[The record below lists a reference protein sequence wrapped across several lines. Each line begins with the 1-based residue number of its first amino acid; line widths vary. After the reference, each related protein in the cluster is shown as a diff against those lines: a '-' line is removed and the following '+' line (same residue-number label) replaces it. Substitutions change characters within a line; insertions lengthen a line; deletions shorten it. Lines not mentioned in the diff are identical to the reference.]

1 MGKLLIKL
9 RKDNMQAMK
18 EKDNVKKGVL
28 SLVIASIALAEKE
41 NNVTLDEADELTY
54 IQKELKQVRD
64 SLAQTPSNR
73 EDLIAQQKQK
83 IAILESYLPQQMDEE
98 QIKEAILKI
107 IDENNLEKSKKSQG
121 VIMKTMMADYKGLVD
136 GKLVNKVLGE
146 ILNG

>member
-73 EDLIAQQKQK
+73 EDLIAQEKQK
-83 IAILESYLPQQMDEE
+83 IAILESYLPKQMDEE

-121 VIMKTMMADYKGLVD
+121 VIMKTMMADYKSLVD

>member
-1 MGKLLIKL
+1 MGKLLMQL

-18 EKDNVKKGVL
+18 DKDNIKKGVL

-41 NNVTLDEADELTY
+41 QNITLEEADELTY
-54 IQKELKQVRD
+54 VQKELKQVKD

-73 EDLIAQQKQK
+73 EDLIEQEKQK
-83 IAILESYLPQQMDEE
+83 IAILESYLPKQMDEE

-107 IDENNLEKSKKSQG
+107 ISENNLEKTKKSQG
-121 VIMKTMMADYKGLVD
+121 VIMKSMMANYKGLVD

>member
-1 MGKLLIKL
+1 MQL

-18 EKDNVKKGVL
+18 DKDNIKKGVL

-41 NNVTLDEADELTY
+41 QNITLDEADELTY
-54 IQKELKQVRD
+54 VQKELKQVKD

-73 EDLIAQQKQK
+73 EDLIEQEKQK
-83 IAILESYLPQQMDEE
+83 IAILESYLPKQMDEE

-107 IDENNLEKSKKSQG
+107 ISENNLEKTKKSQG
-121 VIMKTMMADYKGLVD
+121 VIMKTMMANYKGLVD

>member
-1 MGKLLIKL
+1 
-9 RKDNMQAMK
+9 MQAMK

-73 EDLIAQQKQK
+73 EDLIAQEKQK
-83 IAILESYLPQQMDEE
+83 IAILESYLPKQMDEE

>member
-1 MGKLLIKL
+1 MGKLLMQL

-18 EKDNVKKGVL
+18 DKDNIKKGVL

-41 NNVTLDEADELTY
+41 QNVTLDEADELTY
-54 IQKELKQVRD
+54 VQKELKQVKD

-73 EDLIAQQKQK
+73 EDLIEQEKQK
-83 IAILESYLPQQMDEE
+83 IAILESYLPKQMDEE

-107 IDENNLEKSKKSQG
+107 ISENNLEKTKKSQG
-121 VIMKTMMADYKGLVD
+121 VIMKTMMANYKGLVD

>member
-1 MGKLLIKL
+1 MGKLLMQL

-18 EKDNVKKGVL
+18 DKDNIKKGVL

-41 NNVTLDEADELTY
+41 QNITLEEADELTY
-54 IQKELKQVRD
+54 VQKELKQVRD

-73 EDLIAQQKQK
+73 EDLIKQEKQK
-83 IAILESYLPQQMDEE
+83 IAILESYLPKQMDEE

-107 IDENNLEKSKKSQG
+107 ISENNLEKTKKSQG
-121 VIMKTMMADYKGLVD
+121 VIMKSMMANYKGLVG

>member
-73 EDLIAQQKQK
+73 EDLIAQEKQK
-83 IAILESYLPQQMDEE
+83 IAILESYLPKQMDEE

-107 IDENNLEKSKKSQG
+107 ISDNNLEKSKKSQG

>member
-1 MGKLLIKL
+1 MGKLLMQL

-18 EKDNVKKGVL
+18 DKDNIKKGVL

-41 NNVTLDEADELTY
+41 QNVTLDEADELTY
-54 IQKELKQVRD
+54 VQKELKQVKD

-73 EDLIAQQKQK
+73 EDLIEQEKQK
-83 IAILESYLPQQMDEE
+83 IAILESYLPKQMDEE

-107 IDENNLEKSKKSQG
+107 ISENNLEKTKKSQG
-121 VIMKTMMADYKGLVD
+121 VIMKSMMANYKGLVD

>member
-18 EKDNVKKGVL
+18 EKDTIKKGVL

-73 EDLIAQQKQK
+73 EDLIAQEKQK
-83 IAILESYLPQQMDEE
+83 IAILESYLPKQMDEE

>member
-18 EKDNVKKGVL
+18 EKDTIKKGVL

-54 IQKELKQVRD
+54 VQKELKQVRD

-73 EDLIAQQKQK
+73 EDLIAQEKQK
-83 IAILESYLPQQMDEE
+83 IAILESYLPKQMDEE

>member
-1 MGKLLIKL
+1 MGKLLMQL

-18 EKDNVKKGVL
+18 DKDNIKKGVL

-41 NNVTLDEADELTY
+41 QNITLEEADELTY
-54 IQKELKQVRD
+54 VQKELKQVRD

-73 EDLIAQQKQK
+73 EDLIKQEKQK
-83 IAILESYLPQQMDEE
+83 IAILESYLPKQMDEE

-107 IDENNLEKSKKSQG
+107 ISENNLEKTKKSQG
-121 VIMKTMMADYKGLVD
+121 VIMKSMMANYKGLVD

>member
-54 IQKELKQVRD
+54 VQKELKQVRD

-73 EDLIAQQKQK
+73 EDLIEQEKQK
-83 IAILESYLPQQMDEE
+83 IAILESYLPKQMDEE

>member
-18 EKDNVKKGVL
+18 EKDTIKKGVL

-54 IQKELKQVRD
+54 VQKELKQVRD

-73 EDLIAQQKQK
+73 EDLIEQEKQK
-83 IAILESYLPQQMDEE
+83 IAILESYLPKQMDEE

>member
-73 EDLIAQQKQK
+73 EDLIAQEKQK
-83 IAILESYLPQQMDEE
+83 IAILESYLPKQMDEE